1 MAESV
6 TVQMEKI
13 LNEYV
18 QEVEDATK
26 HALDSVSKEATSML
40 RSTSPKGPKGYA
52 GGWRSKK
59 LDPKTV
65 VVYNGKLPGLTH
77 LLEHGHAVKPVPKHP
92 GKKSRV
98 AAIKH
103 IKPVEEWA
111 QSEFPARVMR
121 ELP

>member
-77 LLEHGHAVKPVPKHP
+77 LLENGHAVVNQYGST
-92 GKKSRV
+92 GKR
-98 AAIKH
+98 ARAIKH

-111 QSEFPARVMR
+111 QTEFPERVMR